1 MANSKKDSAPGRKAT
16 PAQPITLAKPAPVAE
31 AAPVSVKAAPAPAF
45 VPTAKPATALPAMPF
60 GRTNYQ
66 LMLAGI
72 ALIVVGFVI
81 MGQDHDPFGFGF
93 AGLTLG
99 PIVVMAGFVLEFFA
113 IMARPR
119 A

>member
-1 MANSKKDSAPGRKAT
+1 MANTRKDTAPGRKPA

-31 AAPVSVKAAPAPAF
+31 AAPVAVKAAPAF
-45 VPTAKPATALPAMPF
+45 VPTAKPVAALPAMPF

-113 IMARPR
+113 IMAKPR

>member
-1 MANSKKDSAPGRKAT
+1 
-16 PAQPITLAKPAPVAE
+16 
-31 AAPVSVKAAPAPAF
+31 
-45 VPTAKPATALPAMPF
+45 MPF

-81 MGQDHDPFGFGF
+81 MGQDKEAFGFGVP
-93 AGLTLG
+93 GLTLG
-99 PIVVMAGFVLEFFA
+99 PGVVMAGFVLEFFA
-113 IMARPR
+113 IMARPK